1 MKKFLLLLPVL
12 LLCSCTTFSGKT
24 DTPQITAGK
33 SLLAIQT
40 EIVSIREAISVPC
53 QKGIIAPADCSSM
66 ELIYQ
71 QSKPA
76 YDAAVDAAV
85 IALTSG
91 TSTDAIT
98 FQSKQEALQALS
110 TDIITIAAKYGVKGA
125 N

>member
-1 MKKFLLLLPVL
+1 MKRLILLPL
-12 LLCSCTTFSGKT
+12 LFSLSACATFSGQT

-40 EIVSIREAISVPC
+40 TIVSTRTAIGVPC
-53 QKGIIAPADCSSM
+53 QKGLIAPADCTSM
-66 ELIYQ
+66 DLIYQ

-76 YDAAVDAAV
+76 YDAAVDAAT

-91 TSTDAIT
+91 TATDAAT
-98 FQSKQEALQALS
+98 FQTKQDALLDLQTQILGL
-110 TDIITIAAKYGVKGA
+110 AAKYGIKGG

>member
-1 MKKFLLLLPVL
+1 MKKFLLLLPIL

-40 EIVSIREAISVPC
+40 EIVSIRESISVPC

-91 TSTDAIT
+91 TSTDAIA
-98 FQSKQEALQALS
+98 FQQKQEALQALS
-110 TDIITIAAKYGVKGA
+110 IDIITIAAKYGVKGDK
-125 N
+125 